1 MNPELDFAFKFWE
14 DALIFCFI
22 LTHSLFG
29 LYIPFPFSLEGK
41 EDG

>member
-22 LTHSLFG
+22 LTHSLAYTF
-29 LYIPFPFSLEGK
+29 LFLFP
-41 EDG
+41 